1 MLRQE
6 IRWTCPNTVEIWIRD
21 TLSDSIATGKEI
33 VLLTCYFLGQLV
45 NTLATEKKYPVLN
58 RQNLTIPSQMQFSE
72 KQKSFSRS
80 FAEFLKSRLNFE
92 RF

>member
-1 MLRQE
+1 M
-6 IRWTCPNTVEIWIRD
+6 
-21 TLSDSIATGKEI
+21 
-33 VLLTCYFLGQLV
+33 LLTCYFLGQLV

-80 FAEFLKSRLNFE
+80 FAEYLKSRLNFE
-92 RF
+92 RFEKKDDPHSFCIFEVTDSEKVVRRMSKKYRFR